1 MLLAIDMGNTNI
13 TLGVY
18 DGQELRFVFRI
29 ATDIARMRDQY
40 AADMLAFFRLHEL
53 EAQQFE
59 GAIVSSVVPL
69 LDRTVCDAVEM
80 ITGKRPLLVGP
91 GTKTG
96 INIRIDNPAQL
107 GADLLVGA
115 VAAVSKFGSPCV
127 VWDLGTAT
135 TVSVVGENNTFL
147 GGAIMAG
154 VATAVKSLVS
164 NASLL
169 FDVSMEAPKSVI
181 GANTTSCMQSGCI
194 YGTAA
199 MIDGMNRR
207 IFNELGYETPI
218 VVTGGL
224 ARDILPH
231 CQGRLYYDDN
241 LLLEGLRIIYE
252 KNKK

>member
-18 DGQELRFVFRI
+18 REDDLLLVSRL
-29 ATDIARMRDQY
+29 ATDTTRMRDQY
-40 AADMLAFFRLHEL
+40 ASDLLSLFQLHGVD
-53 EAQQFE
+53 AKQFS
-59 GAIVSSVVPL
+59 GAIVSSVVPT
-69 LDRTVCDAVEM
+69 LDHAICEAVEM
-80 ITGKRPLLVGP
+80 IVGRKPLLVGP

-115 VAAVSKFGSPCV
+115 VAAVAKVGSPCV
-127 VWDLGTAT
+127 IWDLGTAT
-135 TVSVVGENNTFL
+135 TVSVVGAGNTFL
-147 GGAIMAG
+147 GGAIMPG
-154 VATAVKSLVS
+154 IKTSLKSLVS

-169 FDVSMEAPKSVI
+169 HDISFDPPRSVI
-181 GANTTSCMQSGCI
+181 GANTVACMQSGSV

-207 IFNELGYETPI
+207 IFAELGQEVPL

-224 ARDILPH
+224 AKVVLPYCEH
-231 CQGRLYYDDN
+231 ASTYDDN

>member
-40 AADMLAFFRLHEL
+40 AADMLAIFRLHEL
-53 EAQQFE
+53 EGEQFE

-181 GANTTSCMQSGCI
+181 GANTTACMQSGCI

>member
-18 DGQELRFVFRI
+18 DGDKLCLVSRL
-29 ATDIARMRDQY
+29 ATDTTRMRDQY
-40 AADMLAFFRLHEL
+40 ASDLLSLFTLHGL
-53 EAQQFE
+53 DIAQLD
-59 GAIVSSVVPL
+59 GAIVSSVVPT
-69 LDRTVCDAVEM
+69 LDHVICEAVEF
-80 ITGKRPLLVGP
+80 IVGFRPLLVGP

-115 VAAVSKFGSPCV
+115 VAGAAKYGSPCV
-127 VWDLGTAT
+127 IWDLGTAT
-135 TVSVVGENNTFL
+135 TVSVVGEGNAFL
-147 GGAIMAG
+147 GGAIMPG
-154 VATAVKSLVS
+154 IKTSLKSLVS

-169 FDVSMEAPKSVI
+169 HDVSFDPPKSVV
-181 GANTTSCMQSGCI
+181 GTNTVACMQSGSV

-199 MIDGMNRR
+199 MMDGMNRR
-207 IFNELGYETPI
+207 IFAELGKEVPL

-224 ARDILPH
+224 AKVVLPYCEH
-231 CQGRLYYDDN
+231 TAHYDDN
-241 LLLEGLRIIYE
+241 LLLEGLRLIYE